1 MVSLRIGSHGL
12 CQYAVGMAAASLTQ
26 SEPACYGIA
35 GARISS
41 GSGVLPM
48 RIALFTECYLPV
60 INGVVVSVSTCARE
74 LTRQGHEVRVF
85 APAYPGYQ
93 ETDSRVHRLP
103 SLSLSRSAYPLAWP
117 RVSRRTRQVL
127 SAYQPDIVH
136 ANHPFLTGRMARL
149 EARRLVRPLVFTYH
163 TLVRAYAHY
172 LPLPRGLVEAL
183 AVRWSRSF
191 SNASDCVI
199 VPTQGIAEVLRSYG
213 VERRIEVI
221 PTGIDLEAM
230 RAESLPPCRSRFG
243 LPESVPVICYAGRIA
258 SEKSVDVLLRAFARV
273 SERHR
278 EAHLLLVGGGP
289 WLPQCRAMAE
299 ALGAGERVRFTGYVS
314 QQEVFSC
321 LAEATLLAFPS
332 LTDTQGLVVLEA
344 MALGCPP
351 VAARSGAVAD
361 IVRDGVDGLV
371 VDPTEEGMA
380 EGMDRVLSSPEL
392 RSRLGGKARRHA
404 EEFAAGKMIARLLQV
419 YASLLESG

>member
-1 MVSLRIGSHGL
+1 M
-12 CQYAVGMAAASLTQ
+12 GMAAASLTQ
-26 SEPACYGIA
+26 FRPACYGIA
-35 GARISS
+35 GGRIFFTN
-41 GSGVLPM
+41 GALLM
-48 RIALFTECYLPV
+48 RIALFTECYRPV
-60 INGVVVSVSTCARE
+60 INGVVVSVSTYARE

-93 ETDSRVHRLP
+93 ETDPRVHRLP

-117 RVSRRTRQVL
+117 RVSRRTKQVL

-149 EARRLVRPLVFTYH
+149 EARRLERPLVFTYH

-183 AVRWSRSF
+183 AVRWSRGF
-191 SNASDCVI
+191 SEASDCVI
-199 VPTQGIAEVLRSYG
+199 VPTSAIAEVLRSYG

-230 RAESLPPCRSRFG
+230 RGEPLPPCRERFG
-243 LPESVPVICYAGRIA
+243 LPADVPIVCYAGRIA
-258 SEKSVDVLLRAFARV
+258 SEKSVDVLLQAFARV
-273 SERHR
+273 GKQHR

-289 WLPQCRAMAE
+289 WMAQCQEMAK
-299 ALGAGERVRFTGYVS
+299 ALGLAGRVRLTGYVS
-314 QQEVFSC
+314 QREVFGC

-351 VAARSGAVAD
+351 VAARSGAVAE
-361 IVRDGVDGLV
+361 ILRDGVDGLV
-371 VDPTEEGMA
+371 VDPTEEGLA
-380 EGMDRVLSSPEL
+380 EGMSRVLASSEL
-392 RSRLGGKARRHA
+392 RNALGGKARRHA
-404 EEFAAGKMIARLLQV
+404 EEFTAEKMTTRLLRV
-419 YASLLESG
+419 YLSLLDRT

>member
-1 MVSLRIGSHGL
+1 
-12 CQYAVGMAAASLTQ
+12 MAAASLTQ
-26 SEPACYGIA
+26 FGPACYRIA
-35 GARISS
+35 GALISS
-41 GSGVLPM
+41 AAGGALPM

-60 INGVVVSVSTCARE
+60 INGVVVSVSTSARE
-74 LTRQGHEVRVF
+74 LTRRGHEVRVF

-117 RVSRRTRQVL
+117 RVNRRTRQVL

-149 EARRLVRPLVFTYH
+149 EARRLERPLVFTYH

-172 LPLPRGLVEAL
+172 LPLPRGLVETL
-183 AVRWSRSF
+183 AVRWSREF
-191 SNASDCVI
+191 SEASDCVI
-199 VPTQGIAEVLRSYG
+199 APTRATAEVLRSYG

-221 PTGIDLEAM
+221 PTGIDLESV
-230 RAESLPPCRSRFG
+230 RAEPLPACRARFG
-243 LPESVPVICYAGRIA
+243 LPEEVPIICCAGRIA
-258 SEKSVDVLLRAFARV
+258 SEKSVDVLLRAFGRVAAR
-273 SERHR
+273 HQQ
-278 EAHLLLVGGGP
+278 AHLLLVGGGP
-289 WLPQCRAMAE
+289 WMSQCQEMTR
-299 ALGAGERVRFTGYVS
+299 ALGLAERVRFTGYVS
-314 QQEVFSC
+314 QQQVFAC
-321 LAEATLLAFPS
+321 LAEATLFAFPS

-371 VDPTEEGMA
+371 VDPTEEGLVD
-380 EGMDRVLSSPEL
+380 GMDRILASPEL
-392 RSRLGGKARRHA
+392 RRALAGEARRHA
-404 EEFAAGKMIARLLQV
+404 EEFTAEKMTARLLQV
-419 YASLLESG
+419 YASLLDGR